1 MPRSGRPVGADEAK
15 DAVSGRSGD
24 AERLARRRASA
35 GGRGW
40 SASPLR
46 AAPLRRVTA
55 TWTGPYGAVEVL
67 ECKHELRAH
76 RDMVGET
83 AAARRRCGACLALAA
98 RGAATAEAAREDPA
112 ARDRRLFARDVG
124 ALLVPLGTLLRC
136 ADAPTE
142 LYDAA
147 LELRQL
153 VQPEVGAPTVRYR
166 RFRRSMADD
175 VELGLDKL
183 LRRGGV
189 EASVREAAA
198 RLRAACRTLRTGR
211 VAS

>member
-1 MPRSGRPVGADEAK
+1 MSGRRGE
-15 DAVSGRSGD
+15 

-35 GGRGW
+35 GGAGW

-55 TWTGPYGAVEVL
+55 TRAGPCGAVELL
-67 ECKHELRAH
+67 ECGHELRVR
-76 RDMVGET
+76 RDMLGET
-83 AAARRRCGACLALAA
+83 VAARRRCGACLALAA
-98 RGAATAEAAREDPA
+98 RGEATAEVAREDPA
-112 ARDRRLFARDVG
+112 TRDRRLFARDVG

-136 ADAPTE
+136 VDAPRE

-153 VQPEVGAPTVRYR
+153 LQPEVGAPSVRYR
-166 RFRRSMADD
+166 RFRRSMADN
-175 VELGLDKL
+175 VELGRDKL
-183 LRRGGV
+183 LRRRGV

-198 RLRAACRTLRTGR
+198 RLVAACRRLRTGWD
-211 VAS
+211 ATAPAPEWGA